1 MTKRKANFNLFPWL
15 KKKEVGQ
22 GQDVFYQDSALHRQ
36 VTGGT
41 TLLMA
46 LIAVVAAVF
55 VYFIGRYFIV
65 SSTKQILS
73 DNAHS
78 SSLYVH
84 QSIQTRAKLLNFLA
98 SDEGIRKAYS
108 NENNNQAQSTFLR
121 HLTEQPDIE
130 GIWLLS
136 ANGNIRLFNE
146 KRATGTTIRWGELL
160 GQNYSSEN
168 WFKECKSDSGGT
180 FHPDN
185 DVVDLSATG
194 LPSGLFVWTY
204 PVKSLNACLVLF
216 ENSIHLTQDV
226 YRKLIFLKEVT
237 QLKSLQVHLAD
248 SDTGK
253 VYWSSSSQWF
263 PLIRSGEIDNPL
275 SNNLPRGGG
284 REKGSKVASV
294 FDKETLMAWN
304 SLESILYTQ
313 EKLYWNALVVL
324 QIDYEEILAPLNFA
338 IVFLLVGI
346 LLVSLVASS
355 ITYFRT
361 KTLLRPLLYVERAL
375 WEIGEGNLA
384 IKEIRIRERNEIGFL
399 SYGLNRMASKVR
411 EIITLLLLNGK
422 EVLSASRS
430 SFRGLGTIQESSS
443 EQAKILGEATSSVAE
458 LKTASDIISK
468 SSAEQLSLA
477 DTNRQV
483 MTDLINSFELSGK
496 KRDEMKDKSLET
508 LAISR
513 DGVDMIENFS
523 KDMGKIAESSK
534 KIVGIIN
541 VIDDIADQTNLLA
554 LNASIEAARA
564 GESGVGFAVVAQEV
578 SSLAK
583 RSAVSAQEIA
593 ELINST
599 VTQIEVTNEG
609 VEASHE
615 IFDKIAQSMAALEI
629 EITNVTEMAK
639 EQEIAVKTTAERA
652 AQVVDLARD
661 ISLNTVIQV
670 DRTEDIAT
678 SVIRGDEIARLNMS
692 EIEKLDEIFQEFMA
706 RIDALLNAANQFR
719 VEEDVQESDK
729 KIPVDKEPVVEEPKT
744 TEEQKSKQ
752 EDATPMDEQ
761 EEIEEDDEIAGTSI
775 PAEGEQREQTED
787 GEVSIPSFL
796 DIDDEDDFDPSI
808 FDYESGEYDGY
819 RGEEKYIPGGEEE
832 AKKEKVAVNK

>member
-1 MTKRKANFNLFPWL
+1 MTKRKGVLNLFPWFQ
-15 KKKEVGQ
+15 KKSIAQ

-46 LIAVVAAVF
+46 LIAIVASVF
-55 VYFIGRYFIV
+55 VYFLGRYFIV

-84 QSIQTRAKLLNFLA
+84 QSIQTRAKLLGFLS
-98 SDEGIRKAYS
+98 SDEGIRKAYENES
-108 NENNNQAQSTFLR
+108 NVQAQNTFLR
-121 HLTEQPDIE
+121 HLTDQPDIE
-130 GIWLLS
+130 GIWLV
-136 ANGNIRLFNE
+136 ATDGNIRLYNE
-146 KRATGTTIRWGELL
+146 KRATGTKIRWGELL
-160 GQNYSSEN
+160 TQNYSSQA
-168 WFKECKSDSGGT
+168 WFNECRGNATGV
-180 FHPDN
+180 FHPNN
-185 DVVDLSATG
+185 DVVDLSSTG
-194 LPSGLFVWTY
+194 LPSSLFVWTY

-237 QLKSLQVHLAD
+237 GFKSLQVHLAD
-248 SDTGK
+248 SDSGK

-263 PLIRSGEIDNPL
+263 PLIRSGTTDNPL
-275 SNNLPRGGG
+275 SNNLPHGGG
-284 REKGSKVASV
+284 REKGSKVASI
-294 FDKETLMAWN
+294 FDRETLIAWN

-338 IVFLLVGI
+338 IIFLLAGI

-361 KTLLRPLLYVERAL
+361 KTLLRPLLHVERAL

-384 IKEIRIRERNEIGFL
+384 IKDIRIRERNEIGFL
-399 SYGLNRMASKVR
+399 SFGLNRMARKVR
-411 EIITLLLLNGK
+411 EIISLLLLNGK
-422 EVLSASRS
+422 EVLNASRS
-430 SFRGLGTIQESSS
+430 SFQGLGTIQESSS
-443 EQAKILGEATSSVAE
+443 EQARILGEATSSVAE
-458 LKTASDIISK
+458 LKNASDIISK
-468 SSAEQLSLA
+468 SSSDQLSLA

-508 LAISR
+508 LATSR

-523 KDMGKIAESSK
+523 KDMAKIAASSK

-564 GESGVGFAVVAQEV
+564 GKSGMGFAVVAQEV

-593 ELINST
+593 ELINTT
-599 VTQIEVTNEG
+599 VTQIEITNEG

-615 IFDKIAQSMAALEI
+615 IFDRIAQSMAALEI

-639 EQEIAVKTTAERA
+639 EQEIAVKATAERA
-652 AQVVDLARD
+652 AQVVGLARD

-670 DRTEDIAT
+670 GRTEDIAA
-678 SVIRGDEIARLNMS
+678 SVIRGDEIARLNMA
-692 EIEKLDEIFQEFMA
+692 EIEKLDEIFQEFMS
-706 RIDALLNAANQFR
+706 RIDALIKAANQFR
-719 VEEDVQESDK
+719 VEEDQELEVQPPPTTS
-729 KIPVDKEPVVEEPKT
+729 
-744 TEEQKSKQ
+744 TEEESQMITKEQQSLPAEEQPIIK
-752 EDATPMDEQ
+752 EATE
-761 EEIEEDDEIAGTSI
+761 EIAGTSI
-775 PAEGEQREQTED
+775 PAEDELVSKEVD
-787 GEVSIPSFL
+787 GETVRIPSFL
-796 DIDDEDDFDPSI
+796 EMDEDDDFDPFI

-819 RGEEKYIPGGEEE
+819 RGEEKYNPEEE
-832 AKKEKVAVNK
+832 VENKGEAVKK